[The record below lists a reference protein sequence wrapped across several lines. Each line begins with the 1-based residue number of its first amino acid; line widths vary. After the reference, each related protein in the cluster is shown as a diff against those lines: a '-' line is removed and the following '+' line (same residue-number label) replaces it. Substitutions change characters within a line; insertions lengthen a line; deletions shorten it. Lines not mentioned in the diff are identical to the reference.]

1 MDAKEFE
8 NDVFDFIMD
17 RYQKEMEWI
26 DFDVFNTLAILS
38 LENIVKELKDI
49 QQRDESIGEQD
60 ES

>member
-49 QQRDESIGEQD
+49 QQRDESIEV
-60 ES
+60 